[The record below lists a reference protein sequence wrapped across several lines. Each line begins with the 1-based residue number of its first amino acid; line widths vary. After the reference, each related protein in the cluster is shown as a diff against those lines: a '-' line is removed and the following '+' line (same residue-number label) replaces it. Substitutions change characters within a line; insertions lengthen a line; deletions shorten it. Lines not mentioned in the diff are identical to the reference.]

1 MFRWTVHRETI
12 DENLVNSPWKV
23 LISTFVFLKI
33 YFMYNVIIKKWRE
46 NNDELYSQ
54 VLERIWKEGDSW
66 GGYLLC

>member
-1 MFRWTVHRETI
+1 
-12 DENLVNSPWKV
+12 
-23 LISTFVFLKI
+23 
-33 YFMYNVIIKKWRE
+33 MYNVIIKKGRE